1 MPSIVAYRFL
11 EASRTMEKQ
20 KEIKK
25 GKASQTPLKKTSVLK
40 KPASKNAG
48 SKQSGVHKRPAAKS
62 VDPSPCREDAAVFKT
77 PDRKTKPLSEP
88 AGTPWAFHFKQ

>member
-1 MPSIVAYRFL
+1 MPSNVAYRFL

-25 GKASQTPLKKTSVLK
+25 GKASQTGLKQKRFLQ

-48 SKQSGVHKRPAAKS
+48 SKASGVHKRPAAKS